1 MPKISIIVP
10 CYNAEKLISR
20 CVDSVLAQEFR
31 DFELFL
37 MDDGSTDGTGAL
49 LDAYAEKDPRVRVVH
64 KENSGAAD
72 TRNRAI
78 DLAEGEY
85 LQFLDA
91 DDWIAP
97 EASRLFLDAAEK
109 SGAGMVISDFYRVV
123 KQRTSRKGSIDFDG
137 LITRDEFA
145 EWMAN
150 SPADYYYG
158 VLWNKFFRR
167 DIVEAHHLRMDRNM
181 RWCEDFIF
189 NLEYLLYVKDVYVL
203 RVPLYYY
210 VKTEGSLVQ
219 QGMKIGS
226 IVRMKLSMIE
236 YYTNFYK
243 HIYSPADYDEKRL
256 KLYSFLIDY
265 SHDDAAIPLLPG
277 TKRLGQERTAA
288 AHEPRME
295 NAWVYSYYLDRML
308 QRNLR
313 IVAERQNL
321 DEQEVKAILFL
332 RVFGRIESLKELAD
346 YLGCTQVAAITC
358 LSQLVLKG
366 YLNMKAIRPELH
378 DMLDAA
384 AAAARLTPAAEPV
397 LVSLKEAM
405 RDVDE
410 AVTDRFTDEEKETFR
425 SLALRSLS
433 NLRERLVR

>member
-1 MPKISIIVP
+1 
-10 CYNAEKLISR
+10 
-20 CVDSVLAQEFR
+20 
-31 DFELFL
+31 
-37 MDDGSTDGTGAL
+37 
-49 LDAYAEKDPRVRVVH
+49 
-64 KENSGAAD
+64 
-72 TRNRAI
+72 
-78 DLAEGEY
+78 
-85 LQFLDA
+85 
-91 DDWIAP
+91 
-97 EASRLFLDAAEK
+97 
-109 SGAGMVISDFYRVV
+109 
-123 KQRTSRKGSIDFDG
+123 
-137 LITRDEFA
+137 
-145 EWMAN
+145 
-150 SPADYYYG
+150 
-158 VLWNKFFRR
+158 
-167 DIVEAHHLRMDRNM
+167 
-181 RWCEDFIF
+181 
-189 NLEYLLYVKDVYVL
+189 
-203 RVPLYYY
+203 
-210 VKTEGSLVQ
+210 
-219 QGMKIGS
+219 MK
-226 IVRMKLSMIE
+226 
-236 YYTNFYK
+236 
-243 HIYSPADYDEKRL
+243 
-256 KLYSFLIDY
+256 
-265 SHDDAAIPLLPG
+265 
-277 TKRLGQERTAA
+277 
-288 AHEPRME
+288 